1 MEKTEKPFVCPY
13 CGKTPEI
20 PYVCGE
26 YFVSCACS
34 SDTQEEKKI
43 PPCFH
48 SSEEITI
55 EEWNTWCVNRIFD
68 ELHKLPLGV
77 KRFINPLLLFGTLS
91 VLTGS
96 DKREIEDE

>member
-48 SSEEITI
+48 SSEELTVKA
-55 EEWNTWCVNRIFD
+55 WNTWSMNRTID

-77 KRFINPLLLFGTLS
+77 KRFINPFLLFGLLS
-91 VLTGS
+91 LLADS
-96 DKREIEDE
+96 DNRGIGND